1 VIVASE
7 IIEHLINPGGF
18 FRSLRKHLA
27 PGGRI
32 IVTTPHAYGI
42 AFAIEILVWGQEHI
56 NDDHTMTFSRK
67 NIEWLMK
74 RCGLKVQEFHWL
86 IQDSTYLQSGVGA
99 KIAAKILF
107 WVQCFFAAVIRPAFS
122 KEMIVV
128 AGKDGDSR

>member
-1 VIVASE
+1 V
-7 IIEHLINPGGF
+7 NPGGF

-27 PGGRI
+27 PGGQL

-42 AFAIEILVWGQEHI
+42 AFAIEVLVWGQEHI

-67 NIEWLMK
+67 NMEWLMK

-86 IQDSTYLQSGVGA
+86 IQDSTYLQAGMGG
-99 KIAAKILF
+99 KIAAKLLF
-107 WVQCFFAAVIRPAFS
+107 WIQCIIVTLTRSAYS

-128 AGKDGDSR
+128 AGKDGDS